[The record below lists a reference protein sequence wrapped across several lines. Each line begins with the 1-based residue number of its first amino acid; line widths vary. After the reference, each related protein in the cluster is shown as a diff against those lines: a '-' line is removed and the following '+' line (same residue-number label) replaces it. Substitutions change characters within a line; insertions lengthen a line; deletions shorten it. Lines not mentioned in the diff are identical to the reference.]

1 MHNKTL
7 KHLNIFNNI
16 IGYDGAKTFAEAL
29 KVNNTIEFIE
39 LGHNR
44 IRNKGLHILADA
56 LASNQSSNLRVLGLR
71 FNFLTEE
78 GVIHFLRVVLSGK

>member
-16 IGYDGAKTFAEAL
+16 IGYDGAKAFAEAL

-56 LASNQSSNLRVLGLR
+56 LAFNQSSNL
-71 FNFLTEE
+71 NFIAVRYIVED
-78 GVIHFLRVVLSGK
+78 